1 LTSSYFGAIY
11 SYYFELDMVSYLDF
25 EKPLSE
31 IEGKIRELNE
41 ARLNSDNGDISLE
54 KITNLEKKAQET
66 LSKLYNNLGT
76 WEKTQVA
83 RHANRPHFSN
93 YIEGMI
99 DNFIPLS
106 GDRLYGD
113 DNAII
118 GGLGKLS
125 NLSVMLIGHEKG
137 NDTKTRLKHN
147 FGMAH
152 PEGYRKSIRLMNLAE
167 KYNIPVITFI
177 DTPGAYPGIG
187 AEERG
192 QSEAI
197 ARSTDC
203 TLSLKVPVISI
214 VIGEG
219 GSGGAIALAAANKV
233 LMLEHAIYTVASP
246 EASASILWRSSSKA
260 KEAAIAMKITSQDLL
275 KLGVI
280 DKIIDEPIGGAHREH
295 TQMIMQTKLAILES
309 LSELNKLDS
318 KELIKHR
325 REKFLKI
332 GENL

>member
-1 LTSSYFGAIY
+1 
-11 SYYFELDMVSYLDF
+11 MVSYLDF

-41 ARLNSDNGDISLE
+41 ARLNSDNDDISLE
-54 KITNLEKKAQET
+54 KITNLEKKAQEI
-66 LSKLYNNLGT
+66 LFKLYNNLGT

-295 TQMIMQTKLAILES
+295 AQMIMQTKLAILES